1 MNKIRNVVTIVIV
14 FFLLFMSV
22 FAATS
27 YKLYIDGKLI
37 SSVKILE
44 SKGNV
49 YLALGDFFKLKGFSV
64 TYDSK
69 SKAILAKKSKDTY
82 QFYVDKTFYY
92 YNKTKKELLA
102 KIIINKGK
110 SYIMAKDLASIFNY
124 LCQFDK
130 NRMIVV
136 FNTNRITTSLVNA
149 FQDTTYNLYIES
161 KFISSVKALEGKDN
175 VYLALAQF
183 LKLVGFNV
191 SYDSKTKKVL
201 AKRLSDT
208 YEFYIDKEFY
218 YYNKTKKTLS
228 AKVFVKSGKS
238 YILAK
243 DLASIFGYSYQ
254 TDKTKKMISLNTKK
268 SQVVQSSSSKNQ
280 ISNTLT
286 SRSNLSRTV
295 QETNYITDIKYTI
308 ENNKFILIVSATQTL
323 SYKDYKLF
331 NPDRIVLDVLNS
343 IDNLQNNRI
352 EINKNGIFR
361 IRHAQNIDSS
371 GNKFSRIVIDYDS
384 SLIKNY
390 KVINQGNQI
399 KIEIDLPKVIESKTN
414 IDSSED
420 YQTPGSQ
427 NSIAYPSQI
436 YMIQKID
443 VIPSDGF
450 TLAQIEISPTVVSDI
465 YRADE
470 SFVVLNL
477 KGAQFLVQ
485 NNNLYQV
492 NDGRVDFYVLSNID
506 QDSSQIIF
514 SSKAKVFVLNRI
526 DGKLEVVFADQY
538 SSLRVNPPSSLVLSS
553 PFVSQINYFYDQS
566 SNTIRLESQYPIT
579 IADDVYSLQGSVV
592 TTVYSVY
599 QQDKCIVYIQINPNY
614 IANISK
620 SGTNITISFSQ
631 KLQKPQKKLK
641 IFIDPGHGGSD
652 PGAIY
657 TKVVNGKKVT
667 YNEKD
672 FNLDISLRLREKLKS
687 LGYEVYMSRDKDV
700 YVDLYDRTRMANS
713 LNADLFI
720 SIHNNAIDNSSVR
733 GTMVLYKEKQQ
744 NGLIS
749 DKQFAQIVLESIVKQ
764 VGTQNKG
771 IVERPNLAVLRT
783 SSMPAVLVEVAFGTN
798 PQDLDLLLSDSF
810 KDAVAKA
817 IADAVEYINENYNR

>member
-1 MNKIRNVVTIVIV
+1 MNKIKNLVAVITI
-14 FFLLFMSV
+14 FLLIFISA

-27 YKLYIDGKLI
+27 YKLYVDGKLI

-44 SKGNV
+44 NKGNV
-49 YLALGDFFKLKGFSV
+49 YLALADFLRLKGFKVSYNSKTKSV
-64 TYDSK
+64 LGK
-69 SKAILAKKSKDTY
+69 NSKDTY
-82 QFYVDKTFYY
+82 QFYVDKAFYY
-92 YNKTKKELLA
+92 YNK
-102 KIIINKGK
+102 N
-110 SYIMAKDLASIFNY
+110 
-124 LCQFDK
+124 
-130 NRMIVV
+130 
-136 FNTNRITTSLVNA
+136 
-149 FQDTTYNLYIES
+149 
-161 KFISSVKALEGKDN
+161 
-175 VYLALAQF
+175 
-183 LKLVGFNV
+183 
-191 SYDSKTKKVL
+191 
-201 AKRLSDT
+201 
-208 YEFYIDKEFY
+208 
-218 YYNKTKKTLS
+218 KKTLS
-228 AKVFVKSGKS
+228 TKVFINGGKS

-243 DLASIFGYSYQ
+243 DIALIFGYLIQ
-254 TDKTKKMISLNTKK
+254 IDKMKNMVSLNTKK
-268 SQVVQSSSSKNQ
+268 LQFSDSSSSKKQ
-280 ISNTLT
+280 PSNTLT
-286 SRSNLSRTV
+286 SRSSLPRTV
-295 QETNYITDIKYTI
+295 QESNYIADIRYTI

-323 SYKDYKLF
+323 SYKTYKLF

-343 IDNLQNNRI
+343 IDNLPNNRI
-352 EINKNGIFR
+352 EINKNGVFR

-384 SLIKNY
+384 SLIKDY
-390 KVINQGNQI
+390 KILNNGNQV

-414 IDSSED
+414 IDSSEV
-420 YQTPGSQ
+420 YQSKDSQ
-427 NSIAYPSQI
+427 SSNASSQI

-450 TLAQIEISPTVVSDI
+450 TLAKIEISPTVVSDI

-477 KGAQFLVQ
+477 KGAQFSVQ
-485 NNNLYQV
+485 NNNFYQV

-506 QDSSQIIF
+506 QNNSQIIF
-514 SSKAKVFVLNRI
+514 SSKAKVFVLNKL

-538 SSLRVNPPSSLVLSS
+538 SSLRLNPPSSLVLSS
-553 PFVSQINYFYDQS
+553 PFVSQINYFYDQN
-566 SNTIRLESQYPIT
+566 SNIIKLESQYPIT
-579 IADDVYSLQGSVV
+579 IADDVYSLQGSVI

-599 QQDKCIVYIQINPNY
+599 QEDKCVVYIQINPDY
-614 IANISK
+614 V
-620 SGTNITISFSQ
+620 TNINKNGSNIIISFLQ

-657 TKVVNGKKVT
+657 TKVVDGKKVT

-672 FNLDISLRLREKLKS
+672 FNLDISLKLKEKLKNR
-687 LGYEVYMSRDKDV
+687 GYEVFMSREKDEF
-700 YVDLYDRTRMANS
+700 VDLYDRTKMANS

-744 NGLIS
+744 NGIIP
-749 DKQFAQIVLESIVKQ
+749 DKQFAQIVLDSIIKQ

-771 IVERPNLAVLRT
+771 IVERPNLVVLRT
-783 SSMPAVLVEVAFGTN
+783 SNMPAVLVEVAFGTN

-817 IADAVEYINENYNR
+817 IADAVEYINTNYNR

>member
-1 MNKIRNVVTIVIV
+1 MNRIKNLVAMIII
-14 FFLLFMSV
+14 FLLIFISA

-27 YKLYIDGKLI
+27 YKLYVDGKLI
-37 SSVKILE
+37 SSVKVLG

-49 YLALGDFFKLKGFSV
+49 YLSLADFFKLKGFSV
-64 TYDSK
+64 SYNSK
-69 SKAILAKKSKDTY
+69 SKSILAKKSKDTY

-92 YNKTKKELLA
+92 YNR
-102 KIIINKGK
+102 N
-110 SYIMAKDLASIFNY
+110 
-124 LCQFDK
+124 
-130 NRMIVV
+130 
-136 FNTNRITTSLVNA
+136 
-149 FQDTTYNLYIES
+149 
-161 KFISSVKALEGKDN
+161 
-175 VYLALAQF
+175 
-183 LKLVGFNV
+183 
-191 SYDSKTKKVL
+191 
-201 AKRLSDT
+201 
-208 YEFYIDKEFY
+208 
-218 YYNKTKKTLS
+218 KKTLS
-228 AKVFVKSGKS
+228 AKVFISGGKS

-243 DLASIFGYSYQ
+243 DIALIFGYIIQ
-254 TDKTKKMISLNTKK
+254 IDKKKNMVSLNTKK
-268 SQVVQSSSSKNQ
+268 LQFSNSSSSKKQ
-280 ISNTLT
+280 PSNTLT
-286 SRSNLSRTV
+286 SRNSLLRTV
-295 QETNYITDIKYTI
+295 QEANYITDIKYTI
-308 ENNKFILIVSATQTL
+308 ENNKFILIVSTTQTL
-323 SYKDYKLF
+323 SYKTYKLF

-352 EINKNGIFR
+352 EINKNGVFR

-384 SLIKNY
+384 SLIKDY
-390 KVINQGNQI
+390 KVINQGNLI
-399 KIEIDLPKVIESKTN
+399 KIEIDLPKVMESKTN

-420 YQTPGSQ
+420 YQNPGSQ
-427 NSIAYPSQI
+427 NSIASPSQI

-450 TLAQIEISPTVVSDI
+450 TVAQIEISPTVVSDI

-477 KGAQFLVQ
+477 KGAQFSAQ
-485 NNNLYQV
+485 NNNFYQI
-492 NDGRVDFYVLSNID
+492 NDGRVDFYVLSNVD
-506 QDSSQIIF
+506 QNNSQIIF
-514 SSKAKVFVLNRI
+514 SSKAKVFVLNKL

-538 SSLRVNPPSSLVLSS
+538 SSLRLNPPSSLVLSS

-566 SNTIRLESQYPIT
+566 SNTIKLESQYPIT

-592 TTVYSVY
+592 TVVYSVY
-599 QQDKCIVYIQINPNY
+599 QQDRCIVYIQINPNY

-620 SGTNITISFSQ
+620 GGSNITISFSQ

-657 TKVVNGKKVT
+657 TKMVDGKKVT

-672 FNLDISLRLREKLKS
+672 FNLDISLRLKEKLKNR
-687 LGYEVYMSRDKDV
+687 GYEVYMSREKDEF
-700 YVDLYDRTRMANS
+700 VDLYDRTKMANS

-733 GTMVLYKEKQQ
+733 GTMVLYKEKKQ
-744 NGLIS
+744 NGIIP
-749 DKQFAQIVLESIVKQ
+749 DKQFAQIVLDSIVKQ
-764 VGTQNKG
+764 VNTQNKG
-771 IVERPNLAVLRT
+771 IVERPNLVVLRT
-783 SSMPAVLVEVAFGTN
+783 SNMPAVLVEVAFGTN

-817 IADAVEYINENYNR
+817 IADAVEYINTNYNK

>member
-1 MNKIRNVVTIVIV
+1 MNKIKNLAAVIPI
-14 FFLLFMSV
+14 FLLVFITA

-27 YKLYIDGKLI
+27 YKLYVDNKQVF
-37 SSVKILE
+37 SVKILE

-49 YLALGDFFKLKGFSV
+49 YFALADFFKLKGFSV
-64 TYDSK
+64 SYNSK
-69 SKAILAKKSKDTY
+69 SKSILAKKSKDTY
-82 QFYVDKTFYY
+82 QFYVDKAFYY
-92 YNKTKKELLA
+92 YNK
-102 KIIINKGK
+102 
-110 SYIMAKDLASIFNY
+110 S
-124 LCQFDK
+124 
-130 NRMIVV
+130 
-136 FNTNRITTSLVNA
+136 
-149 FQDTTYNLYIES
+149 
-161 KFISSVKALEGKDN
+161 
-175 VYLALAQF
+175 
-183 LKLVGFNV
+183 
-191 SYDSKTKKVL
+191 
-201 AKRLSDT
+201 
-208 YEFYIDKEFY
+208 
-218 YYNKTKKTLS
+218 KKTLS
-228 AKVFVKSGKS
+228 AKVFISGGKS

-243 DLASIFGYSYQ
+243 DMALIFGYHVQ
-254 TDKTKKMISLNTKK
+254 IDKTKKMVRLSTKK
-268 SQVVQSSSSKNQ
+268 LQVVQSSSSKKQ
-280 ISNTLT
+280 PSNTLT
-286 SRSNLSRTV
+286 SRSSLPRTV
-295 QETNYITDIKYTI
+295 QETNYLTDIKYTI
-308 ENNKFILIVSATQTL
+308 ENNKFTLIVSATQTL

-371 GNKFSRIVIDYDS
+371 GNKFSRIVVDYDS
-384 SLIKNY
+384 SLIKDY
-390 KVINQGNQI
+390 KVLYKGNQI

-420 YQTPGSQ
+420 YQNPGSQ
-427 NSIAYPSQI
+427 NSDVSPSQI
-436 YMIQKID
+436 YIIQKID

-506 QDSSQIIF
+506 QDRSQIIF
-514 SSKAKVFVLNRI
+514 SSKAKVFVLNKL

-538 SSLRVNPPSSLVLSS
+538 SSLRVNSPSSLVLSS
-553 PFVSQINYFYDQS
+553 PFVSQISYFYDQS

-599 QQDKCIVYIQINPNY
+599 QQDKCVVYIQINPNY
-614 IANISK
+614 IANINK
-620 SGTNITISFSQ
+620 SGTNITMSFSQ
-631 KLQKPQKKLK
+631 KLQKPQKRLK

-657 TKVVNGKKVT
+657 TKVIDGKKVT
-667 YNEKD
+667 YSEKD

-687 LGYEVYMSRDKDV
+687 FGYEVYMSRDKDV
-700 YVDLYDRTRMANS
+700 YVDLYDRTRMANN
-713 LNADLFI
+713 LNVDLFI
-720 SIHNNAIDNSSVR
+720 SIHNNAIENSSVR

-744 NGLIS
+744 NGVIS

-771 IVERPNLAVLRT
+771 IVERPNLVVLRT
-783 SSMPAVLVEVAFGTN
+783 SNMPAVLVEVAFGTN
-798 PQDLDLLLSDSF
+798 PQDLDLLLNDSF
-810 KDAVAKA
+810 KDSVAKA
-817 IADAVEYINENYNR
+817 IADAVEYINTNYNK

>member
-1 MNKIRNVVTIVIV
+1 MNKIKNLAAVITI
-14 FFLLFMSV
+14 FLLIFISAY
-22 FAATS
+22 AATS
-27 YKLYIDGKLI
+27 YKLYVDGKLI

-49 YLALGDFFKLKGFSV
+49 YLALADFFKLKGFSV
-64 TYDSK
+64 SYNSK
-69 SKAILAKKSKDTY
+69 SKSILAKKSKDTY
-82 QFYVDKTFYY
+82 QFYVDKAFYY
-92 YNKTKKELLA
+92 YNK
-102 KIIINKGK
+102 
-110 SYIMAKDLASIFNY
+110 S
-124 LCQFDK
+124 
-130 NRMIVV
+130 
-136 FNTNRITTSLVNA
+136 
-149 FQDTTYNLYIES
+149 
-161 KFISSVKALEGKDN
+161 
-175 VYLALAQF
+175 
-183 LKLVGFNV
+183 
-191 SYDSKTKKVL
+191 
-201 AKRLSDT
+201 
-208 YEFYIDKEFY
+208 
-218 YYNKTKKTLS
+218 KKTLS
-228 AKVFVKSGKS
+228 AKVFISGGKS

-243 DLASIFGYSYQ
+243 DMALIFGYLFQ
-254 TDKTKKMISLNTKK
+254 IDKTKKTVSLSTKK
-268 SQVVQSSSSKNQ
+268 LQVAQSSSSKKQ
-280 ISNTLT
+280 PSSTLT
-286 SRSNLSRTV
+286 SRSSLPRTV
-295 QETNYITDIKYTI
+295 EETNYITDIKYTI
-308 ENNKFILIVSATQTL
+308 ENNKFTLIVSATQTL

-343 IDNLQNNRI
+343 IDNLLNNRI
-352 EINKNGIFR
+352 EINKNGVFR

-384 SLIKNY
+384 SLIKDY
-390 KVINQGNQI
+390 KVINQGNLI
-399 KIEIDLPKVIESKTN
+399 KIEIDLPKVMESKTN

-420 YQTPGSQ
+420 YQNPGSQ
-427 NSIAYPSQI
+427 NSDVFPSQI

-443 VIPSDGF
+443 VVPSDGF

-465 YRADE
+465 YRADQ
-470 SFVVLNL
+470 SFIVLNL
-477 KGAQFLVQ
+477 KGAQASSQLSNF
-485 NNNLYQV
+485 YQV
-492 NDGRVDFYVLSNID
+492 NDSKVDYYVVSNVD
-506 QDSSQIIF
+506 QNNVQIVF
-514 SSKAKVFVLNRI
+514 SSKAKIFVLNKL

-538 SSLRVNPPSSLVLSS
+538 SSLKVNPPSSLVLSS

-620 SGTNITISFSQ
+620 GGSNITISFSQ
-631 KLQKPQKKLK
+631 KLQKPQKRLK

-657 TKVVNGKKVT
+657 TKVLDGKKVT

-744 NGLIS
+744 NRLIS

-783 SSMPAVLVEVAFGTN
+783 SNMPAVLVEVAFGTN

-817 IADAVEYINENYNR
+817 IAEAVEYINENYNK